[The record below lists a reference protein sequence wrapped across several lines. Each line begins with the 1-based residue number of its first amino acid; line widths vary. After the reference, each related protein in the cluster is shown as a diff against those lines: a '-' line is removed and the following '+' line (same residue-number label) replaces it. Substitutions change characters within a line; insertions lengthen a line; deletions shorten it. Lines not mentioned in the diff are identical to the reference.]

1 MGKQHRRSSRCFLA
15 GTDRRYFLGPKL
27 PWLATS
33 STKHTSDTVP
43 TCGKS
48 AFALKW
54 CVTAPHLPVNFFAF
68 DKLATG
74 IAVLDAHLRFAYVNP
89 AFIEM
94 TGLARWRDCPLEIVG
109 AAAPVLGELIART
122 REARSPVTLRGFD
135 LATREPPLRTDITV
149 SPAENDSTILEMHVS
164 SQHDATARG
173 GPRISQTLR
182 GLAHEVKNP
191 LAGLRGAA
199 QLLQRRATEPDQ
211 QHMATL
217 IIAEA
222 DRLVA
227 LTDRLLRPGGK
238 PHLSAVNLHE
248 LIERASALIRAE
260 AAPELEFERDY
271 DPSLPP
277 FRGDADRLLQVLL
290 NLLRNALQAAATRI
304 GVRTRAE
311 RGVVLNGRPVRVA
324 MRVDIIDNG
333 QGVPESLRE
342 SLFLPLVSGRADG
355 TGLGLAVAQEIAH
368 EHGGQIGFA
377 SNPGRTVFSLTLPLE
392 RAHA

>member
-1 MGKQHRRSSRCFLA
+1 MIAPQ
-15 GTDRRYFLGPKL
+15 L
-27 PWLATS
+27 PA
-33 STKHTSDTVP
+33 
-43 TCGKS
+43 
-48 AFALKW
+48 
-54 CVTAPHLPVNFFAF
+54 NFSAF

-74 IAVLDAHLRFAYVNP
+74 VAVLDAHLHFAYANP

-94 TGLARWRDCPLEIVG
+94 TRLARWRDCPLEVVG
-109 AAAPVLGELIART
+109 AAAGVLGELIAR
-122 REARSPVTLRGFD
+122 ARAARAPITLRGFD
-135 LATREPPLRTDITV
+135 LATREPPPRADVTV
-149 SPAENDSTILEMHVS
+149 SLAEDDCIILEMHAS
-164 SQHDATARG
+164 SQHEATARE

-199 QLLQRRATEPDQ
+199 QLLQRRAAEPDQ
-211 QHMATL
+211 QHLATL

-222 DRLVA
+222 DRLAA

-260 AAPELEFERDY
+260 AVPHVDFERDY

-277 FRGDADRLLQVLL
+277 FRGDADRLLQLLL
-290 NLLRNALQAAATRI
+290 NLLRNALQATASRI

-324 MRVDIIDNG
+324 MRLDIIDNG

-342 SLFLPLVSGRADG
+342 VLFLPLVSGRDGG

-368 EHGGQIGFA
+368 EHGGQIGFT
-377 SNPGRTVFSLTLPLE
+377 SSPGRTVFSLTLPLE